1 MNPSDAADWDLVLIG
16 DTAALGRVFDR
27 HHQRLFRHAVGVV
40 GNREDAQDAVA
51 VAFFELW
58 RKRASVRLVEGS
70 PLPWLLTAT
79 SYAARNIERSARRYR
94 RVLARVPRG
103 DETTA
108 EPPVHDESGVFA
120 ALKRLPAAERDVVVL
135 SVLEG
140 FAERETAQTLG
151 IPEGTVKSR
160 LARAKRRLRGE
171 IESWGL
177 A

>member
-1 MNPSDAADWDLVLIG
+1 MDPSDAADWDLVRAG
-16 DTAALGRVFDR
+16 DSAALGRFFDR
-27 HHQRLFRHAVGVV
+27 HHQRLFRHAYGVV
-40 GNREDAQDAVA
+40 GDREDAQDAVA

-58 RKRASVRLVEGS
+58 RKRVSVRLVDGS

-79 SYAARNIERSARRYR
+79 SYAARNVERSARRYR
-94 RVLARVPRG
+94 RVLARVPRD
-103 DETTA
+103 DEAT
-108 EPPVHDESGVFA
+108 PPAAAHDESGVFA
-120 ALKRLPAAERDVVVL
+120 ALKRLPAGERDVVVL

-140 FAERETAQTLG
+140 FPEKETAQTLG

-171 IESWGL
+171 IESWEL